1 MASKNV
7 ILQMKLENVLT
18 DIMVRTGSDNVIVDV
33 AKNETLATRLAS
45 IARDLQSMTANG
57 MTEGKVNEL
66 IAAKINALV
75 NGAPQ
80 AYDTLK
86 EIADYISKNQTA
98 VDAINSAIGNKVDK
112 VVGKGLSSND
122 FTTVLMNKL
131 NAVAE
136 NATKTEK
143 SNTNGNIKINGVETV
158 VYTHPTGAGNNH
170 IPTGGKAGQVLK
182 NTASGVAQWADEK
195 NIIKTGASAP
205 EDLAVNELFFK
216 VL

>member
-45 IARDLQSMTANG
+45 IASDLQSMTANG
-57 MTEGKVNEL
+57 MTESKVNEL
-66 IAAKINALV
+66 ITAKINALV

-195 NIIKTGASAP
+195 NIIKTGASTP

>member
-66 IAAKINALV
+66 ITAKINALV

-112 VVGKGLSSND
+112 IVGKGLSSND

-195 NIIKTGASAP
+195 NIIKTGASTP

>member
-7 ILQMKLENVLT
+7 ILQMKLEEVLT
-18 DIMVRTGSDNVIVDV
+18 DIMVRTGADNVIVDV

-45 IARDLQSMTANG
+45 IARDLQSATANG

-66 IAAKINALV
+66 ITAKINALV

-86 EIADYISKNQTA
+86 EIADYIAKNQSA

-112 VVGKGLSSND
+112 VVGKNLSTND
-122 FTTVLMNKL
+122 FTTPLLNKL
-131 NAVAE
+131 NAIAD

-143 SNTNGNIKINGVETV
+143 STTNGNIKINGVETT
-158 VYTHPTGAGNNH
+158 VYKHPTGAGNNH
-170 IPTGGKAGQVLK
+170 IPTGGKVGQVLK
-182 NTASGVAQWADEK
+182 NTASGTAQWADEK
-195 NIIKTGASAP
+195 NIVKTGASAP